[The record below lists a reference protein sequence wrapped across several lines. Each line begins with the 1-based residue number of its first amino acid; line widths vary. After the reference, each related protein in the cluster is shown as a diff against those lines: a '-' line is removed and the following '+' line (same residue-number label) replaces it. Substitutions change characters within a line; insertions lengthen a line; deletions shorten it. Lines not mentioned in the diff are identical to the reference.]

1 MAIQVPE
8 AAMERRSQV
17 RKSGAPTGAEFEQE
31 PVLVEEPT
39 TIKDMEWAT
48 DERPVSGRH

>member
-17 RKSGAPTGAEFEQE
+17 RKSGAPTGAESKQE
-31 PVLVEEPT
+31 PVLDEEPT
-39 TIKDMEWAT
+39 TVKDMEWAT
-48 DERPVSGRH
+48 EERPVSGRH